1 MYAQNLPEEVLEATG
16 ERWVWGHMTASFGST
31 EHLSEEAITAYVDDA
46 MPSYVR
52 IRTERHLHDC
62 PECRALVEEQA
73 QAREQ
78 LRQASEPL
86 GTPGTLLSK
95 LNAIPANDAV
105 LRNIAA
111 NQGYAAA
118 TQYAVENDMVST
130 LHTIAQQGE
139 IRAEWR
145 ALGAY
150 IRVHIRKVTHCL
162 SDKWQRGFRNE

>member
-1 MYAQNLPEEVLEATG
+1 
-16 ERWVWGHMTASFGST
+16 MTASFGST

-105 LRNIAA
+105 L
-111 NQGYAAA
+111 
-118 TQYAVENDMVST
+118 
-130 LHTIAQQGE
+130 LL
-139 IRAEWR
+139 IRAMLLQPSMRSRMIW
-145 ALGAY
+145 
-150 IRVHIRKVTHCL
+150 
-162 SDKWQRGFRNE
+162 